1 MTHSRLWGL
10 KIAIIGGTILG
21 YILLFPS
28 LVLCLGNA
36 AGALSLLAVLLAAW
50 LLGYRGGGITG
61 VILFPV
67 NMLLYNLH
75 FGFSAWWRKEAIV
88 PHVVGIMVGLVIGYL
103 RDMLWKLKEREQQL
117 AVERKNMQAVIE
129 QRRHVEHALSEAE
142 QRYHQVFLSTTD
154 LIFVVNLKGEFIDIN
169 PPAERFIGYERTEI
183 LQMNFTN
190 LIFPEYRHWAGWK
203 YLRQYLGNIQNQY
216 AEYPMI
222 TKAGETR
229 WIGVTSTLIVEGDQ
243 ISGFHAVARDMT
255 DRVLREQLSQ
265 KNQEQLDGKV
275 RDRTTELTKANR
287 ALQIEISE
295 RVWIEEALRDSES
308 KYRSLVENIR
318 DVVFQTDAEFQWT
331 FLNYSWT
338 LVTGY
343 SLQECKG
350 KKIIEYIPPQEQ
362 DRVQQWLYALQQ
374 RNINPIL
381 QMEEKPEQQDE
392 SLERLDFLLT
402 TAHGQTRWVEMR
414 IHVRMTEGDKFIG
427 TDGVMRD
434 ITNLKLADEA
444 LHDSKEFLDK
454 ILNSL
459 ADPVFVKNKNHQWIM
474 VNNEFCRFIGHQEE
488 ELLWKSDYDFFSK
501 EQADVFWKRDDH
513 ALQCNVEDVSE
524 EFFTNGKGETRT
536 ILTQKTVYTDKQGQS
551 FIVGIIRDITEQ
563 KLIEGRIKQL
573 NMELETRV
581 LRRTVQLE
589 HANKEMRHE
598 IAERKK
604 AEEQLKIFEHTVKSV
619 NDAISITDLENNI
632 LFVNQAFCQM
642 YGYSF
647 EELQHANI
655 SRVWTKDEAEILPAT
670 LQGGWRGEVINVRK
684 DGTHIP
690 VNLSASVIK
699 EENGRP
705 IALVGV
711 ARDISERKRVDLE
724 LRKLSQA
731 VEQSP
736 VSVVITDVH
745 GAIEYVNQKFSQVT
759 GYEKDEVVGKNPQFL
774 TSGKMLPEEVE
785 KLWQTILD
793 GGMWSGELQNV
804 RKNGEQFWES
814 IHLTSIKNDH
824 NEVTNV
830 LAIQEDTTD
839 RKKLEAQVRRSQ
851 RLEIIGTLAS
861 GIAHDLNNVLSP
873 IMMAVQLLRMKMQDQ
888 KGLQILSTLESTAN
902 RGADIVKQVLSF
914 ARGAEGERVLVQP
927 KHLLREVQEI
937 AHETFPRSVKIEANI
952 PKDLWPVLGDA
963 TQLHQVF
970 MNLCVNA
977 RDAMVQGGT
986 LTVKAENITLDQRQ
1000 AALHYDAKQGPYVV
1014 ISILDTGIGIPPE
1027 HLDKIF
1033 DPFFTTKEIGKGT
1046 GLGLSTVLALVKG
1059 HAGFISVY
1067 SEVGHGTHFKIY
1079 LPAAQSDTA
1088 QQEVLTPAVPHR
1100 GTGETIL
1107 VVDDEASIRDITT
1120 ELLESAGYHVI
1131 AAQDGKEAL
1140 QQFEKNA
1147 QNIKVV
1153 ITDMMMPNMDGASL
1167 IRQLMKINSSVK
1179 VIAASGLMNNENTPE
1194 IHLPN
1199 VQAFLTK
1206 PYTAEKLFW
1215 VLDAILYD

>member
-1 MTHSRLWGL
+1 M
-10 KIAIIGGTILG
+10 ILG
-21 YILLFPS
+21 YVLLFPI
-28 LVLCLGNA
+28 LVFRLGSA
-36 AGALSLLAVLLAAW
+36 VGALSFLAVLLAAW

-67 NMLLYNLH
+67 NMLLYNSY
-75 FGFSAWWRKEAIV
+75 FGFSSWWRKETILL
-88 PHVVGIMVGLVIGYL
+88 HMVGITVGLVVGYL
-103 RDMLWKLKEREQQL
+103 RDMLWQLKERV
-117 AVERKNMQAVIE
+117 AIERKNMQAVIE
-129 QRRHVEHALSEAE
+129 QRQHVEYALSEAE

-154 LIFVVNLKGEFIDIN
+154 LIFVVNLKGEFIDLN
-169 PPAERFIGYERTEI
+169 PPAERFIGYGRTEV

-190 LIFPEYRHWAGWK
+190 LIFPEYRHWAIWK
-203 YLRQYLGNIQNQY
+203 YLRQYLGNVQNQY

-243 ISGFHAVARDMT
+243 TSGFYAVARDMT
-255 DRVLREQLSQ
+255 YRVLREQLSQ

-295 RVWIEEALRDSES
+295 RVWIEEALRDSEN
-308 KYRSLVENIR
+308 KYRSLVENIH
-318 DVVFQTDAEFQWT
+318 DVVFQTDADFQWT
-331 FLNYSWT
+331 FLNHSWT

-343 SLQECKG
+343 PLQECKG
-350 KKIIEYIPPQEQ
+350 KKVVEYIPSQER
-362 DRVQQWLYALQQ
+362 DHVQQWLCALQQ
-374 RNINPIL
+374 RHTNSDL
-381 QMEEKPEQQDE
+381 QMEEKDGE
-392 SLERLDFLLT
+392 SLNRLEFHVIT
-402 TAHGQTRWVEMR
+402 THGQTRWVEMR
-414 IHVRMTEGDKFIG
+414 IHMRLAASGEFIG
-427 TDGVMRD
+427 TDGIVRD
-434 ITNLKLADEA
+434 ITDVKLADEA
-444 LHDSKEFLDK
+444 LHESKEFLDK

-474 VNNEFCRFIGHQEE
+474 VNDEFCRFIGHQEE
-488 ELLWKSDYDFFSK
+488 ELLGKSDYDFFSK
-501 EQADVFWKRDDH
+501 EQADVFWKRDDLV
-513 ALQCNVEDVSE
+513 LQSNVEDVSE

-573 NMELETRV
+573 NTELETRV

-647 EELQHANI
+647 EELHHANI
-655 SRVWTKDEAEILPAT
+655 SRVWTKDETEILPAT
-670 LQGGWRGEVINVRK
+670 LQGGWRGEVINVCK

-699 EENGRP
+699 EENGQP

-745 GAIEYVNQKFSQVT
+745 GTIEYVNQKFSQVT
-759 GYEKDEVVGKNPQFL
+759 GYEKNEVIGKNPPFL

-814 IHLTSIKNDH
+814 IHITSIKNDH

-937 AHETFPRSVKIEANI
+937 VHETFPRSVKIEANI

-986 LTVKAENITLDQRQ
+986 LTVKAENVTLDQRQ
-1000 AALHYDAKQGPYVV
+1000 AALHYDAKKGPYVV

-1027 HLDKIF
+1027 YLDKIF

-1079 LPAAQSDTA
+1079 LPAAQSDTV
-1088 QQEVLTPAVPHR
+1088 QLQVLAPAVPHQ
-1100 GTGETIL
+1100 GNGETIL

-1120 ELLESAGYHVI
+1120 ELLESAGYQVI
-1131 AAQDGKEAL
+1131 VAQDGKEAL
-1140 QQFEKNA
+1140 QQFEKYGT
-1147 QNIKVV
+1147 NIKVV
-1153 ITDMMMPNMDGASL
+1153 MTDMMMPNMDGASL
-1167 IRQLMKINSSVK
+1167 IRQLMKVNSSVK